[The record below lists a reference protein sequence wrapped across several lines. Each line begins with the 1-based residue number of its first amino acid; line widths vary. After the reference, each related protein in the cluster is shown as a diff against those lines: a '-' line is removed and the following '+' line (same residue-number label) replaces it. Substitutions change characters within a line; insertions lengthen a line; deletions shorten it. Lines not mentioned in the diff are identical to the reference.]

1 MKMLSRFLAVATL
14 ATFAA
19 IVAAPALAALDKYK
33 EWDKEPGFLY
43 FATDDE
49 KAAFKKLATDDEA
62 VQFIA
67 LFWARRDPDLKSPQ
81 NEFKDRIEALVK
93 VADERFALRGRRGSL
108 TERGKVLIVLGP
120 PKQVIPKDVTPS
132 ASAGVEKGG
141 EIRLVGNR
149 TIQYTYVY
157 EGDRLPSFAD
167 TKKLEVVVQVDQA
180 LGSETLTKAG
190 QFAALQKKAVQAY
203 LVNPGVKEPPVYKT
217 REQYEA
223 EQKAAAEAAKGP
235 MLTPAIR
242 TALEAAIAKPPAGP
256 LVALSIAFR
265 DGATRL
271 MLQVA
276 VPAASVTVP
285 ETTKLAL
292 LARDKGGNDAARLE
306 EAAGL
311 AKSKNQLFANRAIA
325 LAPGDYDIAAILVEA
340 SGAVIAV
347 GHRTATVGAI
357 PTEFAASGLFVAN
370 DDLPADP
377 KKVDEAFTF
386 SGRRFVAPPEA
397 TFDVKD
403 GLSYAIRIYNPP
415 VDPVAKTTFIKR
427 SLRIKPKGG
436 SAIEVPGGEEK
447 PTPVPD
453 VKDAGT
459 LILDLAGVIVDE
471 KLGDYFRPG
480 EYELRITVVDQGSGK
495 KLEAWAPFTLTGTPK
510 PAAPAGPK
518 N

>member
-1 MKMLSRFLAVATL
+1 MKILKRFLAVATL
-14 ATFAA
+14 VT
-19 IVAAPALAALDKYK
+19 IVAAPAFAALDKYK
-33 EWDKEPGFLY
+33 DWDKGPEFLY

-49 KAAFKKLATDDEA
+49 KAAFKKINTDDEA

-67 LFWARRDPDLKSPQ
+67 LFWARRDPDLKTPQ

-93 VADERFALRGRRGSL
+93 VADERFAFRGKRGSL

-120 PKQVIPKDVTPS
+120 PKQVIPREVPAA
-132 ASAGVEKGG
+132 ASEGVGKGG
-141 EIRLVGNR
+141 DMPIGGGR
-149 TIQYTYVY
+149 TVQYTFLYQD
-157 EGDRLPSFAD
+157 DRIPSFAEM
-167 TKKLEVVVQVDQA
+167 KKLEVVVEIDQGR
-180 LGSETLTKAG
+180 GSETLVKAN
-190 QFAALQKKAVQAY
+190 QFVALQKKAIQAY
-203 LVNPGVKEPPVYKT
+203 LVNAALKAPPVYKT
-217 REQYEA
+217 REEYEA

-235 MLTPAIR
+235 VLTPAVR

-256 LVALSIAFR
+256 LAAMVIAFW

-276 VPAASVTVP
+276 VPAASVTAP
-285 ETTKLAL
+285 ETTKFAL
-292 LARDKGGNDAARLE
+292 LARDKEGNDAARLE

-311 AKSKNQLFANRAIA
+311 AKSKNDLFANRAIA
-325 LAPGDYDIAAILVEA
+325 LAPGDYDIAVALVDA
-340 SGAVIAV
+340 SGGVIAV

-357 PTEFAASGLFVAN
+357 PTEFAASGMFVSN

-397 TFDVKD
+397 KFDVKD

-415 VDPVAKTTFIKR
+415 VDPVSKTTFIKR
-427 SLRIKPKGG
+427 SLRIKPKGS

-471 KLGDYFRPG
+471 NLGDYFRPG

-495 KLEAWAPFTLTGTPK
+495 KLEASAPFTLTETPK
-510 PAAPAGPK
+510 APAPAAPK
-518 N
+518 K

>member
-1 MKMLSRFLAVATL
+1 MKMLSRFLAATL
-14 ATFAA
+14 LAVT
-19 IVAAPALAALDKYK
+19 VAAPALAALDKYRD
-33 EWDKEPGFLY
+33 WDKGPEFSY

-49 KAAFKKLATDDEA
+49 KTAFRKLATDEEA
-62 VQFIA
+62 AAFIA
-67 LFWARRDPDLKSPQ
+67 LFWARRDPDLKTPQ
-81 NEFKDRIEALVK
+81 NEFKDRVEALVK
-93 VADERFALRGRRGSL
+93 FADERFGTRGRRGAL
-108 TERGKVLIVLGP
+108 TERGKVLVVLGF
-120 PKQVIPKDVTPS
+120 PKQVIPRDVTPS
-132 ASAGVEKGG
+132 ATGAPEKGDQLQMLG
-141 EIRLVGNR
+141 SR
-149 TIQYTYVY
+149 TTQYTFLY
-157 EGDRLPSFAD
+157 EEDRLPSFAAS
-167 TKKLEVVVQVDQA
+167 KRLEIVVEVDQA
-180 LGSETLTKAG
+180 RSSETLMKAG
-190 QFAALQKKAVQAY
+190 VFAALQKKAVQAY
-203 LVNPGVKEPPVYKT
+203 LVNPALKEPPVYKT

-235 MLTPAIR
+235 VLSPAIR

-256 LVALSIAFR
+256 LTALSIAFR

-276 VPAASVTVP
+276 VPAALVTVP

-292 LARDKGGNDAARLE
+292 LARDKGGSDAARLE

-325 LAPGDYDIAAILVEA
+325 LSPGDYDVAAVLVDA

-357 PTEFAASGLFVAN
+357 PMEFASSGLFVAS

-377 KKVDEAFTF
+377 KKVDEAFVF

-397 TFDVKD
+397 KFDVKD

-415 VDPVAKTTFIKR
+415 VDPVSKTTFVKR
-427 SLRIKPKGG
+427 SLRIKPKSG

-453 VKDAGT
+453 VKETGT
-459 LILDLAGVIVDE
+459 LILDIAGVIVDE
-471 KLGDYFRPG
+471 NLGDYFRTG

-495 KLEAWAPFTLTGTPK
+495 KLEASAPFTLTGIPK
-510 PAAPAGPK
+510 SAAPAGPK